1 MALSYS
7 QYFYEEMKDS
17 SLASARAVVPLV
29 YNFTNNPR
37 SVVDIGCGTGN
48 WLKAFQ
54 EQGVQDITGID
65 GSWVKEEML
74 VIPRDRFI
82 PKNIEERFTFDGK
95 ADLAMSLEVAEHV
108 PADQAANLVRV
119 LTSIAP
125 VVFFSAAIPM
135 QGGARHINEQWPEYW
150 AKLFAAEGYVPVD
163 CLRRR
168 VWDDS
173 RVSFFYAQN
182 MFIYVAKSAISNY
195 PLLAQEIEA
204 GFSSTPALVHPY
216 KYLYFGERWES
227 IVPYLGKLPPS
238 LLHAGKRFLKKLS
251 ALRQRKG
258 SRSR

>member
-1 MALSYS
+1 MATGYNN
-7 QYFYEEMKDS
+7 YFYEEMKDT

-29 YNFTNNPR
+29 LKFTNNPR

-54 EQGVQDITGID
+54 EQGVAEVTGID
-65 GSWVKEEML
+65 GSWVDEKIL
-74 VIPRDRFI
+74 VIPRERFI
-82 PKNIEERFTFDGK
+82 PTDIEHQFTFESK

-108 PADQAANLVRV
+108 PARYAADLVRV

-125 VVFFSAAIPM
+125 VVFFSAAIPL
-135 QGGARHINEQWPEYW
+135 QGGAHHINEQWPDYW

-163 CLRRR
+163 CIRRR
-168 VWDDS
+168 VWEDT

-182 MFIYVAKSAISNY
+182 MFIYVSKIALSNY
-195 PLLAQEIEA
+195 PLLAEEIRS

-227 IVPYLGKLPPS
+227 IVPLLGKIPPS
-238 LLHAGKRFLKKLS
+238 LLHKGKSLLNKLR
-251 ALRQRKG
+251 ALRQQNK
-258 SRSR
+258 SAS